1 MFLFSNYEQLIGLR
15 YDTKFYGFVP
25 DLSLNNPSKSI
36 FIHCI
41 FCNCFATGPLE
52 NWKIFNRNSNGMDF
66 SLKISFLSSFPL
78 LYCSCVA
85 ISWLLTN
92 PGTVFIP
99 NGTLPTFFN
108 TRRMICFG
116 NDKIV
121 RQEAAATNTEG
132 REWFSF
138 ICKKMNPDRSRRY
151 DGRNMNGTDLA
162 DGAVWRRVLWGIDNP
177 AMYRCRGYTVAEML
191 PRPEPRNT
199 DCGGGSLQETRRT
212 ARLPGIKKTGKKL
225 FINFFC
231 IPLQCIIF
239 YI

>member
-116 NDKIV
+116 KGKIV

-138 ICKKMNPDRSRRY
+138 ICRKWIPTVQDDTTAGTWMARIWLTVPSDEEFYEALTTRLCIDAEVIRLLKCCPDPNREIRIAEAVLFRK
-151 DGRNMNGTDLA
+151 L
-162 DGAVWRRVLWGIDNP
+162 GAQPD
-177 AMYRCRGYTVAEML
+177 CRE
-191 PRPEPRNT
+191 
-199 DCGGGSLQETRRT
+199 
-212 ARLPGIKKTGKKL
+212 
-225 FINFFC
+225 
-231 IPLQCIIF
+231 
-239 YI
+239 